1 MPAIQGRTREQL
13 RQHIGRTLGAVYVSS
28 ATASG
33 DADKKDLIDN
43 TLVLGGADTQIGKW
57 IRFTSGSNGG
67 ETRRVT
73 DSAIASNVT
82 TLDFMPAASAQTAS
96 ESYEL
101 WDSTYSPDFIDDF
114 INQSIISAT
123 GWVYD
128 PIENIELHG
137 DGKQTRFDIPSGIS
151 MISKI
156 EYRHKVT
163 STRIHASAAAFDEH
177 STLVATT
184 LNGAITDAAATSV
197 AVTSA
202 TELRADQQIMV
213 GSEKMTISSISS
225 NTLTVSRGA
234 GGTTAATHSDGAS
247 VLLFPVV
254 DTEDKKQGTA
264 SNKFIIPAA
273 AGTNQIVTE
282 SITSKDLSKYDT
294 IEMWVKIT
302 GISSATSAGDLQ
314 FLLDDTASCASP
326 LETINIPSISPD
338 TWTFVRLTLAN
349 PETDTAIISIGLKH
363 VTDLGA
369 CTVWIDDIVA
379 VANDTAEWSTL
390 DRRNWR
396 IDKESRDL
404 VLVRDGQCVV
414 GYALIKITGG
424 DKPALLTADS
434 TTTEIDEDYIIANS
448 VALALLSTGGGP
460 ATDPDAKRQ
469 LSAFWSDQAQ
479 RARRA
484 FPMLV
489 NVRSVD

>member
-101 WDSTYSPDFIDDF
+101 WDGAYSPDVVDDL
-114 INQSIISAT
+114 INQSIMAAT
-123 GWVYD
+123 GWIYD

-137 DGKQTRFDIPSGIS
+137 DGKQARFDIPSGIS

-156 EYRHKVT
+156 EYRHKVS
-163 STRIHASAAAFDEH
+163 STRIHAAGATFDE
-177 STLVATT
+177 TT
-184 LNGAITDAAATSV
+184 
-197 AVTSA
+197 
-202 TELRADQQIMV
+202 
-213 GSEKMTISSISS
+213 
-225 NTLTVSRGA
+225 
-234 GGTTAATHSDGAS
+234 DGEFTQS
-247 VLLFPVV
+247 L
-254 DTEDKKQGTA
+254 DTKDKKQGSQALKIAISTSA
-264 SNKFIIPAA
+264 EADDVIAD
-273 AGTNQIVTE
+273 
-282 SITSKDLSKYDT
+282 SITSLNLSKYDT
-294 IEMWVKIT
+294 IEMWVKST
-302 GISSATSAGDLQ
+302 VDTNAGDLK
-314 FLLDDTASCASP
+314 LHLDSTTITEATAHAGNTDEALS
-326 LETINIPSISPD
+326 IPALSAD
-338 TWTFVRLTLAN
+338 TWTFVRMSLDN
-349 PETDTAIISIGLKH
+349 PESDTAIVSVALELH
-363 VTDLGA
+363 TDIA
-369 CTVWIDDIVA
+369 SSAAVTVWIDDIRA

-390 DRRNWR
+390 DRRNWK

-414 GYALIKITGG
+414 GYSLIKITGG
-424 DKPALLTADS
+424 DKPALLTSDA
-434 TTTEIDEDYIIANS
+434 TATEIDEDYIIANS

-484 FPMLV
+484 FPMIV